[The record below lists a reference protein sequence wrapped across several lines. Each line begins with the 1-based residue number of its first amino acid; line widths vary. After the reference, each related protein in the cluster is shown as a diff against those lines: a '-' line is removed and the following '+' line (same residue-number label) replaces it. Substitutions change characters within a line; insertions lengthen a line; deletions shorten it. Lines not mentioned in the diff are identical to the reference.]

1 MAKTKLVYNEYYE
14 INIDQQKN
22 RAYLALQ
29 GFWQHESN
37 VENFLED
44 IQSAL
49 EKLQDNFTLIVDL
62 THYDGTS
69 SGMHNIHVEAQ
80 KLALQKHLSKIAEIL
95 SENQMV
101 KMFSEMYSKES
112 GVNTMSFKSIEHA
125 ERWLDLY

>member
-1 MAKTKLVYNEYYE
+1 MAKTKLVYNDHYA
-14 INIDQQKN
+14 IDIDQQKN
-22 RAYLALQ
+22 RVYLVLQ
-29 GFWQHESN
+29 GFWQHKSS

-44 IQSAL
+44 IQTAL
-49 EKLQDNFTLIVDL
+49 EKVQDNFTLIVDL

-80 KLALQKHLSKIAEIL
+80 KLAKQKHLSKIAEIF

-112 GVNTMSFKSIEHA
+112 GINTMAFKSMDHA